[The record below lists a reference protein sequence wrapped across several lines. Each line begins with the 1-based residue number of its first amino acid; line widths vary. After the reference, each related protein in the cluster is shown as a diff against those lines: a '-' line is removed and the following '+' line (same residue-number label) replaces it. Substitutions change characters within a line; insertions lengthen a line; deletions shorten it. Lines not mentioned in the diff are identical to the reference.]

1 MARRSDIPGRAIEA
15 ALKLAAI
22 QGWRRTSMADIAAE
36 AELDLAK
43 LYQAVPGKA
52 AVLTQFLSRID
63 EAMLADGAAE
73 PEAEARDR
81 LFEVVMRRFDA
92 LVSYKEGVAAILRDG
107 VGDPLMLACSG
118 LAYRRSLGWTLEAAG
133 IGYSG
138 PCGVLRRAG
147 LAAVMASTVRVW
159 LKDESED
166 MAATMAQ
173 LDKQLDRAEWLATRV
188 WPGRRRDI
196 DEEGEPE
203 AA

>member
-1 MARRSDIPGRAIEA
+1 MARKSDIPGRVVEA
-15 ALKLAAI
+15 ALKLAAD
-22 QGWRRTSMADIAAE
+22 QAWRRTSMADIAAE
-36 AELDLAK
+36 AGLDLAK
-43 LYQAVPGKA
+43 VYQAVPGKA

-92 LVSYKEGVAAILRDG
+92 LAPYKEGVAAILRGG
-107 VGDPLMLACSG
+107 VGAPLMLACSG
-118 LAYRRSLGWTLEAAG
+118 LAYRRSLRWTLEAAG
-133 IGYSG
+133 IGTSG
-138 PCGVLRRAG
+138 PCGALRRAG

-166 MAATMAQ
+166 MAATMAH
-173 LDKQLDRAEWLATRV
+173 LDKQLDRTEWLASRL
-188 WPGRRRDI
+188 WRGRRKDI
-196 DEEGEPE
+196 DEQGEPE